1 MSSNT
6 LALCQ
11 QSLTVPLTPQNYD
24 YLHSSHHCRLGH
36 ERLPNSIKNPVR
48 KRVLPDDKVHEGGET
63 DSPGNRC
70 CCGSWKHGSPRH
82 IEYFNLFFA
91 EKLGGNRLQK
101 ECDTICQGAE
111 TGKKW
116 ETRTNLG
123 FEISQV
129 PFYERSCKEYIL
141 CTCRKSLPGVHLV
154 YLHASRPATA
164 IVVSYLTYLWFST
177 SSASSDHVDSPYEHR
192 SDKLQSHTPPPRQI
206 SRSATSTSGYLVWDH
221 VAIANQNPAP
231 TQVMKRADK
240 KL

>member
-1 MSSNT
+1 VKP
-6 LALCQ
+6 
-11 QSLTVPLTPQNYD
+11 TVL
-24 YLHSSHHCRLGH
+24 
-36 ERLPNSIKNPVR
+36 
-48 KRVLPDDKVHEGGET
+48 ET
-63 DSPGNRC
+63 DAVVDHENMDHQGTLNISIYFWQK
-70 CCGSWKHGSPRH
+70 SW
-82 IEYFNLFFA
+82 A
-91 EKLGGNRLQK
+91 EIDCKRSVIQSVREQK
-101 ECDTICQGAE
+101 REKE
-111 TGKKW
+111 W

-154 YLHASRPATA
+154 NLHASRSATA

-177 SSASSDHVDSPYEHR
+177 SSASSDHLDSPYEHR

-221 VAIANQNPAP
+221 IAIANQNPAP